1 MAIKDTLL
9 AFGLAAFGGWLMK
22 AGIDDIRAQNT
33 LEKQGITV
41 QGELQKV
48 EVRKGIFPAPAM
60 NSR

>member
-1 MAIKDTLL
+1 MAIKDILL

-41 QGELQKV
+41 QGELQK
-48 EVRKGIFPAPAM
+48 RLPSKP
-60 NSR
+60 